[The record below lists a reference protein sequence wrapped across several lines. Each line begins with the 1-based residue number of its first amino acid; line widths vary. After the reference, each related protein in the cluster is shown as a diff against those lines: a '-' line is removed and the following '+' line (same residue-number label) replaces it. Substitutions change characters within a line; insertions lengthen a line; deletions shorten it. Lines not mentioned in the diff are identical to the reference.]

1 MNIFLLAF
9 ISWFAWSMLK
19 RSRQKKVR
27 SKLVPFRKVVTQR
40 DSSDDR
46 KGAKVL
52 VVGGMGRAGR
62 ALVEKLGEDT
72 ELETTVLDL
81 YIPETSHRETSVA
94 SYIQC
99 DPNGAEDVYIAL
111 QGVSTVYVMPLLSM
125 PSEDKEAPPAIPTS
139 DTAISNIIDGCR
151 SCGVKQLV
159 VVTEM
164 AHMLSKLAAEHK
176 ASNIVK
182 VTELSVPG
190 GSTALEQMV
199 IEAAGSNML
208 TCVVWAGLLYR
219 CHSDGKLEVEDEAQ
233 VSAKL
238 HPTRTVPMVT
248 AEHLAEVLV
257 ASAACLSS
265 GMHLGQVF
273 LACETTSEEQ
283 GLTLQQLSDSGPAVE
298 VDDSETRRVL
308 KI

>member
-9 ISWFAWSMLK
+9 ISWAAWSMLK
-19 RSRQKKVR
+19 RSRQKKAR
-27 SKLVPFRKVVTQR
+27 SKLVPFRKVVTQS
-40 DSSDDR
+40 DSSGDR

-62 ALVEKLGEDT
+62 ALVEKLGEDN

-81 YIPETSHRETSVA
+81 YIPEESHRETSVT

-99 DPNGAEDVYIAL
+99 DPSGAEDVYIAL
-111 QGVSTVYVMPLLSM
+111 QGVTTVYVMPLLTV

-139 DTAISNIIDGCR
+139 ETAINNIIDGCR
-151 SCGVKQLV
+151 SCGIKQLV

-164 AHMLSKLAAEHK
+164 THTLSKLVAEHK
-176 ASNIVK
+176 ASKVVK
-182 VTELSVPG
+182 VTELSEPG
-190 GSTALEQMV
+190 GSTALERMV
-199 IEAAGSNML
+199 IEAAGSNMH
-208 TCVVWAGLLYR
+208 TCVVRAGLLYR
-219 CHSDGKLEVEDEAQ
+219 CLSDGKLEIEDEAQ

-238 HPTRTVPMVT
+238 HFIRTVPMVT

-265 GMHLGQVF
+265 GTHQGQVF